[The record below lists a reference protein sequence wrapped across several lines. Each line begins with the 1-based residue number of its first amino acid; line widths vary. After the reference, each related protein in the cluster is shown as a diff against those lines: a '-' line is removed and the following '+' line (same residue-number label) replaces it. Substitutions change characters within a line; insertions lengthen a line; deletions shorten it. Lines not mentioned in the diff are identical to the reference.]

1 MFTNNVNSPCLF
13 RQSKLGC
20 SLIFYD
26 VYDSCVS
33 NKQTRN
39 QVEEIGA
46 HVHNTVCSPRRCVA
60 RATGRRPRRKWRLR
74 NRASW
79 SRESTFLFASSS
91 RNRFHIAPSQ
101 FLLGRCAFRVFV
113 SRFRRVSRWTARA
126 RAVRQSLVKSERT
139 RLRMSVIIVHTR
151 RKKHIQTQTP
161 MYPTGVYQ
169 YLCSYSIIQVLYSTL
184 QVILLK

>member
-1 MFTNNVNSPCLF
+1 MFTNHVNSPCLF

-26 VYDSCVS
+26 AYDSCVS

-113 SRFRRVSRWTARA
+113 SRFRRVDEPRAHGSCDREPREEWENTTAHVSHRSHET
-126 RAVRQSLVKSERT
+126 QET
-139 RLRMSVIIVHTR
+139 
-151 RKKHIQTQTP
+151 HIQTQTA

-169 YLCSYSIIQVLYSTL
+169 YSCSYSIIQVLYS
-184 QVILLK
+184 

>member
-1 MFTNNVNSPCLF
+1 MFTNHVNSPCLF

-20 SLIFYD
+20 SLTFYD
-26 VYDSCVS
+26 AYDSCVS

-113 SRFRRVSRWTARA
+113 SRFQRVDEPRAHGSWDRESREEWENTTAH
-126 RAVRQSLVKSERT
+126 VSHLTHETQET
-139 RLRMSVIIVHTR
+139 HTNTDCNVPCWCLP
-151 RKKHIQTQTP
+151 IF
-161 MYPTGVYQ
+161 M
-169 YLCSYSIIQVLYSTL
+169 
-184 QVILLK
+184 

>member
-1 MFTNNVNSPCLF
+1 MFTNPVNSPCLF

-26 VYDSCVS
+26 AYDSCVS

-101 FLLGRCAFRVFV
+101 FILGRCAFRVFV
-113 SRFRRVSRWTARA
+113 SRFRLVDEPRA
-126 RAVRQSLVKSERT
+126 HGSWDREPLEEWENT
-139 RLRMSVIIVHTR
+139 ILCMSVIVYAR
-151 RKKHIQTQTP
+151 RKEHIQTQTA
-161 MYPTGVYQ
+161 MYPTGAMVP
-169 YLCSYSIIQVLYSTL
+169 
-184 QVILLK
+184 ILM

>member
-1 MFTNNVNSPCLF
+1 MFTNHVNSPRLF
-13 RQSKLGC
+13 RQSKFGC

-26 VYDSCVS
+26 AHDSCLS

-113 SRFRRVSRWTARA
+113 SRFRRVDEPRA
-126 RAVRQSLVKSERT
+126 HGSWDKSLVKSERT
-139 RLRMSVIIVHTR
+139 RLRLSVIVHTR
-151 RKKHIQTQTP
+151 RKKHIQTQTA

-169 YLCSYSIIQVLYSTL
+169 Y
-184 QVILLK
+184 

>member
-1 MFTNNVNSPCLF
+1 MFTNHVNSPCLF

-26 VYDSCVS
+26 AYDSCVS

-113 SRFRRVSRWTARA
+113 SRFRLVDEPREPREENTTAHVSH
-126 RAVRQSLVKSERT
+126 RT
-139 RLRMSVIIVHTR
+139 HETQETHTN
-151 RKKHIQTQTP
+151 TDCNVP
-161 MYPTGVYQ
+161 YWCLP
-169 YLCSYSIIQVLYSTL
+169 
-184 QVILLK
+184 ILM